1 MIVAIGYQTNLPFD
15 LNGRAYDYTPAPG
28 IDREGSENNPRFHRK
43 TGGGPAFRQLLERHI
58 APQVEQGITINPE
71 RRGVWGHSYGGLFV
85 LDSWLSSSFFHIYY
99 SASPSLSRD
108 NFALLNR
115 LTAVKPSPFCHKKL
129 IIMEGSAS
137 NGDSRQR
144 QMAEL
149 LQKVQETVRTLE
161 NNGVNAALQHYPG
174 LGHGPM
180 FNASFRSAL
189 LDISREPASQKPRC
203 H

>member
-1 MIVAIGYQTNLPFD
+1 
-15 LNGRAYDYTPAPG
+15 
-28 IDREGSENNPRFHRK
+28 ENNPRFHRK

-58 APQVEQGITINPE
+58 APQVEQGITINSE

-108 NFALLNR
+108 NFVLLNR
-115 LTAVKPSPFCHKKL
+115 LTTVKPSLFCHKKL